1 MKQKLSNDFILLLML
16 YADNKS
22 IIIGKTRLQKMI
34 FLYEKECHKSINQHR
49 EPNLFDFD
57 FFPHHYG
64 PFSKELYKHLKNLK
78 TFGMIT
84 IENESHT
91 EDENFIE
98 KETQYCIAQEGIAT
112 IHEEIFQTQR
122 INKIEMEILDSFK
135 KEYNGMNLN
144 ELIKL
149 VYEKYPEYTNNSKIK
164 DKVLGQAV
172 D

>member
-1 MKQKLSNDFILLLML
+1 MKQKLSNDFILLLVL
-16 YADNKS
+16 YADNQS
-22 IIIGKTRLQKMI
+22 MIIGKTRLQKMI
-34 FLYEKECHKSINQHR
+34 FLYEKECHKSINQQR
-49 EPNLFDFD
+49 EANLFDFD

-84 IENESHT
+84 IENESYP

-98 KETQYCIAQEGIAT
+98 KESQYCITQDGIAT
-112 IHEEIFQTQR
+112 IHEEIFQAQR
-122 INKIEMEILDSFK
+122 INQIEMEILETFK
-135 KEYNGMNLN
+135 KEYNAMNLN
-144 ELIKL
+144 ELIRL

-164 DKVLGQAV
+164 EKVLGQTV

>member
-16 YADNKS
+16 YVDEQSKIS
-22 IIIGKTRLQKMI
+22 GRTRLQKMI
-34 FLYEKECHKSINQHR
+34 FLYEKECQKSINQTR

-84 IENESHT
+84 IENESHI
-91 EDENFIE
+91 EDENCVD
-98 KETQYCIAQEGIAT
+98 KETQYCITQDGILT
-112 IHEEIFQTQR
+112 VQEEILQQQR
-122 INKIEMEILDSFK
+122 INQLEIEMLNTFK
-135 KEYNGMNLN
+135 KEYNNMNLN

-149 VYEKYPEYTNNSKIK
+149 VYEKYPDYTNNSKIK
-164 DKVLGQAV
+164 DKVLG
-172 D
+172 